1 MAMATDSPQRDD
13 LLAQLAQTRRFFRFT
28 VQGLTEEQATD
39 RPTASEL
46 CLGGLIKHV
55 ASVEANWIAFTERGA
70 EAMESTWNTEAAQQ
84 AWATRFTMGPGETLE
99 GHLAE
104 YERVAE
110 RTTEVVE
117 KMASLDDAHPLPNAP
132 WFEAGATWTNRRV
145 LLHIIA
151 ETAQHAG
158 HADIL
163 RETIDGQKS
172 MG

>member
-1 MAMATDSPQRDD
+1 MATDTTQRDD
-13 LLAQLAQTRRFFRFT
+13 LLASLEGTRGFLRHT
-28 VQGLTEEQATD
+28 VQGLSDEQAAS

-55 ASVEANWIAFTERGA
+55 ASVEAGWIEFTERGA
-70 EAMESTWNTEAAQQ
+70 EAMESNWSSEAAQK
-84 AWATRFTMGPGETLE
+84 AWATRFEMSPGDTLE
-99 GHLAE
+99 GYLAE
-104 YERVAE
+104 YEKVAE
-110 RTTEVVE
+110 RTAEVVG
-117 KMASLDDAHPLPNAP
+117 KMASLDDNHPLPKAP

-163 RETIDGQKS
+163 RETIDGQKT